1 MAGNEYNLPIGG
13 DIGELLKAVQTTKT
27 ALTGLNEDAKKT
39 GKSIKESFSQAS
51 AEGDKL
57 TKTIGASAE
66 SYKRAERSLGELTD
80 SLQYYREQS
89 IGEKDVAKLA
99 TYNREI
105 DKVTKDIQKLANVGR
120 KGFDDMGN
128 PLKSQ
133 AGIIDK
139 LSQRIKVYENAV
151 TGATDPLKIVRFN
164 KKLEELRAQLE
175 RTTNVGKKG
184 FDELGNKIEKVE
196 KDISGKFLSG
206 VKQIGLAM
214 GIAFGISEIFSFG
227 KEVVNLTAKAEG
239 VERAF
244 NKINAPGLLENLRK
258 ATRGTVSDL
267 NLMMSAVN
275 ANNFQIPLEKMG
287 SLLQFAQE
295 RARDTGQSVDYLVES
310 IITGIA
316 RKSPLI
322 LDNLG
327 INIQRI
333 NAEFKKTGDFAKSA
347 FLVVEEEL
355 KKGGERAL
363 QTADKISIIGATW
376 ENVKISAGKNTG
388 GIINWVADITG
399 GYLSWLNI
407 AIKDT
412 DQRIGDLAGKYAKEY
427 APTDQFKADD
437 AIGRA
442 KYLKGLNQ
450 QIAEAEAE
458 FTRINADYEGAT
470 LLQKSFGTIEGKR
483 DEAKLQV
490 EQLKAEL
497 QILNG
502 IVETENKDEKSREQ
516 ARAEA
521 WEKGKEKREAD
532 EKARLQ
538 KLKENADRRI
548 ALLKE
553 LAQAQVDAI
562 ADEGK
567 RAQEQEKLNF
577 KFEKEALER
586 EKIER
591 PQLSGLINQLIE
603 QKRASHIFRL
613 GVLITKQAEQEKQA
627 SDEAR
632 KAIASILKNS
642 LDAEIEGIESRYQ
655 EVLTKAKKAG
665 VLTAEVEIAIN
676 KQKEKDITDA
686 TLKSKNETLNKA
698 QDLLIGRVEIRKKL
712 EGETE
717 KHFELMTQ
725 KQILGIKIDYAEK
738 ALALIAD
745 DPAREAEANKIR
757 KNIQD
762 LKNELKGVNKNIDLG
777 ESFSVKGSLSKLLG
791 IDEETFDEI
800 LAPYVQLFDAISQAW
815 TDGIQRDIEAG
826 DFRIDALKDQID
838 RTEEELDR
846 ENDLKERGF
855 ANNADAKKKEV
866 EELKAQLE
874 KEEADRQENVKRMQ
888 DAQKVINAIRS
899 AEMIAQSIE
908 QTVNL
913 TTAATKVFKAT
924 SGIPFIGVALA
935 FGAVASMIAGFLAIK
950 STIKNASSQKFEK
963 GDEIASGKRH
973 SQGGNKYRSID
984 GNDPRIL
991 EIEEGEFIVNRK
1003 STQKHKELIRAI
1015 NNDDFSGLS
1024 LNDFSIKELLK
1035 GTGVQE
1041 SGVAKRTGRETV
1053 EKQESASLIIV
1064 KNDGSA
1070 EIKRLS
1076 GTVEEIVKLMKSRPE
1091 VLETQE
1097 FTIIKRGNTTERIRK
1112 DGKNKV

>member
-1 MAGNEYNLPIGG
+1 MANEYNLPIGG
-13 DIGELLKAVQTTKT
+13 DIGDLLKTVQNAKT

-51 AEGDKL
+51 AEGEKL

-80 SLQYYREQS
+80 SLQYFREQS

-105 DKVTKDIQKLANVGR
+105 DKITKDMQKLANVGR

-128 PLKSQ
+128 PLKTQ

-139 LSQRIKVYENAV
+139 LSQRIKVYENAIK
-151 TGATDPLKIVRFN
+151 GATEETKIIRFN
-164 KKLEELRAQLE
+164 KKLEELRAQLDK
-175 RTTNVGKKG
+175 TTNAGKKG

-206 VKQIGLAM
+206 IKNIGLAM
-214 GIAFGISEIFSFG
+214 GIAFGISEIFAFG
-227 KEVVNLTAKAEG
+227 KEVVNLTGQAEG
-239 VERAF
+239 VKRAF
-244 NKINAPGLLENLRK
+244 DKINAPNLLDNLRK
-258 ATRGTVSDL
+258 ATKGTVSDL
-267 NLMMSAVN
+267 NLMKSAVN

-327 INIQRI
+327 LNIQRI
-333 NAEFKKTGDFAKSA
+333 NAEFKKTGDFAKAA
-347 FLVVEEEL
+347 FIVVDQEL
-355 KKGGERAL
+355 AKGGERAL
-363 QTADKISIIGATW
+363 QTADKISIISASW
-376 ENVKISAGKNTG
+376 ENLKITMGTSSTG
-388 GIINWVADITG
+388 VINFLTG
-399 GYLSWLNI
+399 VTGDYIQWLNN
-407 AIKDT
+407 AVKST
-412 DQRIGDLAGKYAKEY
+412 DERLTELGGKYAQQF
-427 APTDQFKADD
+427 APVEQFKADD
-437 AIGRA
+437 RLERLR
-442 KYLKGLNQ
+442 YLAGLRK
-450 QIAEAEAE
+450 QIFQAERE
-458 FTRINADYEGAT
+458 FEKQDADYQGAN
-470 LLQKSFGTIEGKR
+470 LGQKMFGTIERKR

-490 EQLKAEL
+490 EQLNAEL
-497 QILNG
+497 KILEG
-502 IVETENKDEKSREQ
+502 ITADEDKASKAKDQ
-516 ARAEA
+516 ADAEA
-521 WEKGKEKREAD
+521 WEAGKAKREAD

-538 KLKENADRRI
+538 KMKEIADRRI

-553 LAQAQVDAI
+553 LAQAQVDQI
-562 ADEGK
+562 ADEGE
-567 RAQEQEKLNF
+567 RAREQEKLNF

-591 PQLSGLINQLIE
+591 PQLSGLIDQLIE

-642 LDAEIEGIESRYQ
+642 LDAEIEGIETRYQ

-686 TLKSKNETLNKA
+686 TLKSKRETLDKA
-698 QDLLIGRVEIRKKL
+698 SDLLIGRVQVRKRL

-717 KHFELMTQ
+717 KHYELMNQ
-725 KQILGIKIDYAEK
+725 KQILGIKIEYAEK

-745 DPAREAEANKIR
+745 DPSREAEANKIR

-762 LKNELKGVNKNIDLG
+762 LKNELKGVDKQIDLG
-777 ESFSVKGSLSKLLG
+777 EAFSVKGSLSKLLG

-826 DFRIDALKDQID
+826 DFRIDALKEQID
-838 RTEEELDR
+838 KTEEELDR
-846 ENDLKERGF
+846 ENDLKEKGF

-874 KEEADRQENVKRMQ
+874 KEEADRKENVKRMQ
-888 DAQKVINAIRS
+888 DAQKVINGIRS

-913 TTAATKVFKAT
+913 TTAATKIFKAT

-935 FGAVASMIAGFLAIK
+935 IGAVASMIAGFLAIR
-950 STIKNASSQKFEK
+950 STIKNAGSQKFEK

-991 EIEEGEFIVNRK
+991 EIEEGEFIVNRR
-1003 STQKHKELIRAI
+1003 STQKHKDLIRAI
-1015 NNDDFSGLS
+1015 NNDDFSSLS
-1024 LNDFSIKELLK
+1024 LNDRSLRELLK

-1041 SGVAKRTGRETV
+1041 SGVAKRTGQETV
-1053 EKQESASLIIV
+1053 QKQESATIV
-1064 KNDGSA
+1064 IKTDGSS

-1091 VLETQE
+1091 VIETEE
-1097 FTIIKRGNTTERIRK
+1097 FTIIKRGNSTERIRK